1 MNPAEMPKQVVSHF
15 QIKRKILRWRR
26 KKLERRQEEDKSK
39 AEIEQLEQDRNIIR
53 KGISIAKSYIDKGNT
68 EIGEV
73 MKAKF
78 INS

>member
-1 MNPAEMPKQVVSHF
+1 MPKHVVSHF

-26 KKLERRQEEDKSK
+26 KKLERTQEEDKSK

-53 KGISIAKSYIDKGNT
+53 KGISIAKSYQGNT

>member
-1 MNPAEMPKQVVSHF
+1 MPKHVVSHF

-39 AEIEQLEQDRNIIR
+39 SEIEQLEQDRNIIR
-53 KGISIAKSYIDKGNT
+53 KEISIAKSYIDQGNT